1 MFGATL
7 VFNPKAKT
15 VVKMVEI
22 FSLCL
27 SVLVVFSRRGN
38 SVLSTRD
45 NPLGIIFSNFNRSFI
60 VKFSTSFMLNFSALE
75 VFKLI

>member
-1 MFGATL
+1 MFGTTL

-22 FSLCL
+22 FSLCF
-27 SVLVVFSRRGN
+27 SVLAVFSRPDD

-45 NPLGIIFSNFNRSFI
+45 NPLGI
-60 VKFSTSFMLNFSALE
+60 KF
-75 VFKLI
+75 